1 MSRSPWWP
9 RHLPASAVIAGS
21 IAPDIPI
28 MAVFAGIGVWTYLSG
43 GGGSTF
49 AAFRAAYASDPLLV
63 VSHQL
68 LHAPISLAALYAAAV
83 IAGQL
88 SGRHGRWLRSFMYGT
103 MVHSI
108 VDIFTHVDD
117 GPLLLWPFE
126 ATVRF
131 ASPISHWDAS
141 HCAALCVF
149 VETIVCLWALH
160 DALLAR
166 QPRGSNDDLAPTAT
180 ARPSVP

>member
-9 RHLPASAVIAGS
+9 SQLPALAVVAGS

-28 MAVFAGIGVWTYLSG
+28 MTAFTGISIWTYLTG
-43 GGGSTF
+43 DGGSTI
-49 AAFRAAYASDPLLV
+49 AAFRAVYASDPLLV
-63 VSHQL
+63 ASHQL
-68 LHAPISLAALYAAAV
+68 LHAPISLAALYTAAV

-88 SGRHGRWLRSFMYGT
+88 SGRLGRWLRSFLYGA
-103 MVHSI
+103 MGHSL

-131 ASPISHWDAS
+131 ASPISHWDVS

-149 VETIVCLWALH
+149 VEAIVCLWAGH
-160 DALLAR
+160 DALLVR
-166 QPRGSNDDLAPTAT
+166 RTQCTNDDLARAEPTA
-180 ARPSVP
+180 P